1 MLKNQR
7 KQNMLIYLFA
17 LAFIACFAVADVGHA
32 RVRPGFGPD
41 GPQKGRVLGEQEH
54 KQRFREAD
62 LDGDGQLSFEEF
74 QAEHGQRGRMPTQHR
89 FERMDTNDD
98 GYLQRD
104 ELQAMRARWSERF
117 GDKRLPDERFDA
129 KDLDGDGKLSLAEF
143 NAGEL
148 ERRFRSAD
156 ANSDGYI
163 QFEEARAMHH
173 RMRERRHDGPRPQER
188 FGEIDLNSDGRL
200 SFEEFKAGHDSR
212 GPMRMS
218 RIFEQADA
226 NADGYV
232 VMEEMQAMHAQRP
245 GPRDHDRPCEER
257 FSKADTDGDGKL
269 SLEELQAGP
278 IHRMFERMDAN
289 ADGYIQL
296 EEMEAMHARRHGRF
310 GKRDL
315 GAAIEAEE
323 VSDSP
328 TALTATGLHPA
339 YPNPFNPTTSL
350 KISLQESADVSLC
363 IYDITGRLVE
373 TLYDG
378 SLSPG
383 DYSFTFVG
391 TGLASGLYFAQL
403 RAGGTMSIQKLMLSK

>member
-7 KQNMLIYLFA
+7 KQSMLIYLFV
-17 LAFIACFAVADVGHA
+17 LVFIASVAIADVGHA
-32 RVRPGFGPD
+32 QMRPGFGPNEA
-41 GPQKGRVLGEQEH
+41 QKGRVSGERDHQ
-54 KQRFREAD
+54 QRFQEAD
-62 LDGDGQLSFEEF
+62 IDGDGQLSFEEF
-74 QAEHGQRGRMPTQHR
+74 QAEHDQKGRMPTQHR

-104 ELQAMRARWSERF
+104 EAQAWRARLSHRF
-117 GDKRLPDERFDA
+117 RHKQPPDERFDE

-148 ERRFRSAD
+148 ERRFQSAD

-173 RMRERRHDGPRPQER
+173 RMRERHREGPSPQER
-188 FGEIDLNSDGRL
+188 FSEIDLNSDGRL
-200 SFEEFKAGHDSR
+200 TFEEFRVGHDSR

-232 VMEEMQAMHAQRP
+232 VLEEMQAMRAQRP
-245 GPRDHDRPCEER
+245 GPRDGDRPCEER
-257 FSKADTDGDGKL
+257 FSKVDADGDGKL
-269 SLEELQAGP
+269 SLEEFQTGP
-278 IHRMFERMDAN
+278 IQRMFERMDAN

-296 EEMEAMHARRHGRF
+296 EEMVAMHGRRHGRF
-310 GKRDL
+310 ARGDF
-315 GAAIEAEE
+315 GAATESEE
-323 VSDSP
+323 VGGSP
-328 TALTATGLHPA
+328 TALTVSGLHPA

-350 KISLQESADVSLC
+350 KISLQESADVTLC

-373 TLYDG
+373 TLYEG

-403 RAGGTMSIQKLMLSK
+403 RAGETVSIQKLMLSK